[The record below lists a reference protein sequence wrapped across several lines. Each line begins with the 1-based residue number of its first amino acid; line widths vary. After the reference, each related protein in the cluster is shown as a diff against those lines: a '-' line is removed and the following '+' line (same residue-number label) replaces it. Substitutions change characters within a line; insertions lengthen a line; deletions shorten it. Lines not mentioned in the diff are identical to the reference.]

1 MIEHNNMKSL
11 QFCFDHDFP
20 IGCCNVSIVTFSL
33 FLTRLTRMIIY
44 GCLVQIFLRRCF
56 FYLTKRKEMVEIET
70 FFITARL
77 ILAFSPAWSLFV
89 PVVKQ
94 NLAKQNNII
103 RND

>member
-1 MIEHNNMKSL
+1 
-11 QFCFDHDFP
+11 
-20 IGCCNVSIVTFSL
+20 
-33 FLTRLTRMIIY
+33 
-44 GCLVQIFLRRCF
+44 
-56 FYLTKRKEMVEIET
+56 MVEIET